1 MTKLSKKMKIKQGV
15 LRTYDIAPDG
25 VRVVINW
32 DSMVVGSS
40 FFVPCINTQQ
50 AVNELKR
57 ITGEKGWSISVKS
70 FIENGKLGVRI
81 WRTL

>member
-32 DSMVVGSS
+32 DSMVVGAS

-50 AVNELKR
+50 AVKELKR
-57 ITGEKGWSISVKS
+57 IAEEKEWSISVKS